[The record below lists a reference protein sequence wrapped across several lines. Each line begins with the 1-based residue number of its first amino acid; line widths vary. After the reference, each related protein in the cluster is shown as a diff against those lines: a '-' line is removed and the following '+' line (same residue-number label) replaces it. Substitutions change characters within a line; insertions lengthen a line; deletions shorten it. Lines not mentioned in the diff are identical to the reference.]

1 MAAKG
6 SEAEFGQGEQTDT
19 EKRTRCEDL
28 QGPGYLPAGS
38 YHEVVELWRPGHELG
53 FAFGH
58 TDLHESSMLARLGL
72 PHLTYYPVKETEPEA
87 RF

>member
-28 QGPGYLPAGS
+28 QDPGYLPAGS
-38 YHEVVELWRPGHELG
+38 YHEVVEL
-53 FAFGH
+53 
-58 TDLHESSMLARLGL
+58 
-72 PHLTYYPVKETEPEA
+72 
-87 RF
+87 